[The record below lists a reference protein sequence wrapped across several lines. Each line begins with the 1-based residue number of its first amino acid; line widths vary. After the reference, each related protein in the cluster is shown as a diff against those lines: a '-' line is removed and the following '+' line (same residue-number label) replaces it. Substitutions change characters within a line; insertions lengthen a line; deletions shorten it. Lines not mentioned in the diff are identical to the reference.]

1 MATLCKH
8 ISFHGPIFPMTLS
21 ACRCLSVLQRDT
33 IHKELKFIPQFAPM
47 LDDGHPGTYLSVLLT
62 VQVIVRIGH
71 HQLLQ
76 TKRCFSIAVEMTRRT
91 VSRLIQL
98 WMCHPLACSTVK
110 HNIYAQ

>member
-1 MATLCKH
+1 MMDIQA
-8 ISFHGPIFPMTLS
+8 
-21 ACRCLSVLQRDT
+21 
-33 IHKELKFIPQFAPM
+33 
-47 LDDGHPGTYLSVLLT
+47 GTYLSVLLT

-76 TKRCFSIAVEMTRRT
+76 TKRGFSIAVEMTRKT
-91 VSRLIQL
+91 VSQLIQL